1 MLCVVT
7 WPPSNT
13 KLFHFSFYFLFWHL
27 LLLLLSL
34 PQPVVAASVLLSSSF
49 LPFFTSIAYSFFLF
63 FFHLFTPMILWVL
76 LYFFMGLFVFVSV
89 GFVWAYAEERERE
102 RETAAGFLF
111 MGCVFVR
118 WLGCVSWVFKGWD
131 RWVWV
136 AVVVGGG
143 VALLACRAEQSRC
156 SCYVHWW
163 RVQPDA
169 TVSFWV

>member
-1 MLCVVT
+1 MLWHDPHLT
-7 WPPSNT
+7 PSFFIS
-13 KLFHFSFYFLFWHL
+13 LFTLFFYIC
-27 LLLLLSL
+27 S
-34 PQPVVAASVLLSSSF
+34 SSSF
-49 LPFFTSIAYSFFLF
+49 LSPSPSLQLQCFFLLLFFLSSHLLLILSFSSFFISSHRCF
-63 FFHLFTPMILWVL
+63 CGFCCTFLWVYL
-76 LYFFMGLFVFVSV
+76 FLYQWVLFGLMQRR
-89 GFVWAYAEERERE
+89 ERERE